1 MQIRQAKIEDCRA
14 IAQVQVNSYRTAYAN
29 IFPPAYLAHF
39 TYEEQEQ
46 DWRAWMNNPGNEMLL
61 VAETT
66 SGEIVGYA
74 LGRILDNRA
83 YAGEL
88 VALHVRRANQH
99 QGIGSQLIAATAG
112 ELRQCGCAS
121 LMLQTLAQN
130 PSRSLYEKLGGQ
142 LVDEQPWVNN
152 AEFGVNVTEVTY
164 GWSDIAV
171 LCRNARNRDEQQ

>member
-14 IAQVQVNSYRTAYAN
+14 IAQVQVDSYRTAYAN

-39 TYEEQEQ
+39 TYEEQKQ
-46 DWRAWMNNPGNEMLL
+46 DWRDWMDMPQKEMLFI
-61 VAETT
+61 AESA

-74 LGRILDNRA
+74 LGRILDNHA
-83 YAGEL
+83 YASDL
-88 VALHVRRANQH
+88 VALHVQCANQH
-99 QGIGSQLIAATAG
+99 QGIGRQLIAATAD
-112 ELRQCGCAS
+112 ELRQRGCAS

-130 PSRSLYEKLGGQ
+130 PARALYEKLGGQ

-152 AEFGVNVTEVTY
+152 AEFGVNITEVTY

-171 LCRNARNRDEQQ
+171 LCRNTRNRDERS